1 MPDQINNRTIFCRDN
16 LDILQGMNSNSIDLI
31 YLDPPFNKKKV
42 FTAPIGT
49 AASGASFR
57 DIFQTKDVKAEWITT
72 IKEDNE
78 ALFYFLNGIKQMKS
92 KGGGANYNFCYL
104 VYMSVRLIECHR
116 ILKVTG
122 SLYLHCDPTM
132 SHFLKL
138 LLDCIFGEQNFRNE
152 VIWFYKTG
160 GTSKKYFS
168 KKHDVLL
175 FYAKDYQKQ
184 FFNFLRVKSYLAH
197 KYGFKNIKLQHDAQG
212 IYTLVGCRDVWDI
225 PGLRGNSPETTG
237 YPTQKPISL
246 LKRVIEA
253 SCPNGGIVLD
263 PFCGC
268 ATTCVAA
275 ELLSR
280 RWIGI
285 DISHKAYELVQAR
298 LTRSIPTIFNWR
310 DKIYY
315 RTDIPQRTDQNIN
328 YRKTKY
334 VYVISHPQYP
344 HEFKV
349 GIAQNWKTRLSSYQ
363 TADPNRAYKME
374 FKVLSPDYHVIE
386 QQIHRTFPS
395 KHEWVSADLSE
406 IIAQIKNLVTI

>member
-1 MPDQINNRTIFCRDN
+1 
-16 LDILQGMNSNSIDLI
+16 
-31 YLDPPFNKKKV
+31 
-42 FTAPIGT
+42 
-49 AASGASFR
+49 
-57 DIFQTKDVKAEWITT
+57 
-72 IKEDNE
+72 
-78 ALFYFLNGIKQMKS
+78 
-92 KGGGANYNFCYL
+92 
-104 VYMSVRLIECHR
+104 MSVRLIECHR

-225 PGLRGNSPETTG
+225 PALRGNSPETTG

-349 GIAQNWKTRLSSYQ
+349 GIAQNWKTRLNSYQ